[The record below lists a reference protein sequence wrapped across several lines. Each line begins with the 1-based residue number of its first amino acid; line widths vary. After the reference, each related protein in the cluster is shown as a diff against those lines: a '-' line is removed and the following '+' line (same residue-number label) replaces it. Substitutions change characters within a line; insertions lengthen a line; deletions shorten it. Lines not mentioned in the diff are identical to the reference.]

1 MLTVSCR
8 HIQHFALHRQQTKI
22 TFGPDD
28 TGRLI
33 QVETA
38 VSVARHQAVADHVV
52 GVKVYGREGDYL
64 AAEGQGPRDLANAC
78 LTLKL
83 KKDNIV

>member
-8 HIQHFALHRQQTKI
+8 HIQYFPLHRQQTKI

-28 TGRLI
+28 TSGLV

-38 VSVARHQAVADHVV
+38 VRVARHQAVADHVV
-52 GVKVYGREGDYL
+52 GVKVYGWEGYDL
-64 AAEGQGPRDLANAC
+64 AA
-78 LTLKL
+78 
-83 KKDNIV
+83 